1 MRVLPFKRRENR
13 KGRKMSRRCSGVV
26 AGFLMAVLAVVIL
39 AGPANAVPAFSRRAE
54 GVSCTMCHWHPNAL
68 NQTGKDYLRQG
79 TRLPGE
85 EASVVSAETQ
95 FSHYASFILAPSI
108 SAVEDGGT
116 RFSAGDAVLWLGG
129 PVDAKFSG
137 LAEVEFKIDD
147 EEVEVE
153 EVYVQYVS
161 TPDTRYFS
169 ARMGQFQP
177 LLFLTNVSGPPRI
190 TLSRPAAMSGRA
202 TNGNRFRPRD
212 RVRGVEVGAVGGPV
226 DVYLGLGN
234 GTGQNA
240 ADNHM
245 DVYLTAEYD
254 IGTQGS
260 SVGAWAYWGE
270 AVLEGDFRDSFNDS
284 ATTEIYT
291 AQQVRAVGGL
301 LVGENDDPSGVKLDN
316 DGWFLEVDVKV
327 RPGTALYARWDD
339 FSRDLAAGGEVETD
353 GLTAGV
359 SWRPTE
365 VTRVTVEAQWLD
377 TDGTSQDSVTAEVHI
392 SF

>member
-1 MRVLPFKRRENR
+1 
-13 KGRKMSRRCSGVV
+13 
-26 AGFLMAVLAVVIL
+26 
-39 AGPANAVPAFSRRAE
+39 
-54 GVSCTMCHWHPNAL
+54 MCHWHPNAL
-68 NQTGKDYLRQG
+68 NQTGKDYLRRG

-85 EASVVSAETQ
+85 EANVVSAEAQ
-95 FSHYASFILAPSI
+95 FADYASVILAPSI

-116 RFSAGDAVLWLGG
+116 RFLAGDAVLWLGG
-129 PVDAKFSG
+129 PVDDKFSALG
-137 LAEVEFKIDD
+137 EVEFKIDD

-153 EVYVQYVS
+153 EIYVQYVS

-169 ARMGQFQP
+169 ARVGQFQP

-202 TNGNRFRPRD
+202 TNGNSFRPRS
-212 RVRGVEVGAVGGPV
+212 RLRGVEVGSVGDPV

-245 DVYLTAEYD
+245 DVYLTVEHD

-270 AVLEGDFRDSFNDS
+270 AVLDGGFRDSYNRYG
-284 ATTEIYT
+284 IIGNYT
-291 AQQVRAVGGL
+291 AQKVRAVGGL

-327 RPGTALYARWDD
+327 RPNTALYARWDD

-353 GLTAGV
+353 GPTAGL
-359 SWRPTE
+359 SWRPTD

-377 TDGTSQDSVTAEVHI
+377 TDGTSEDSVTGEVHI